1 MNMIVNFNIS
11 FIIDDINYNKIM
23 KGITLKNLLKSN
35 KQK

>member
-23 KGITLKNLLKSN
+23 KGITLKNLLKNN